1 MPLLPPL
8 PAPVLSS
15 RNAADNLLYHRDL
28 DAGPFPPGNSGGPI
42 EAITRGNNRS
52 VRWICFR
59 RVIPAA
65 PLKPMMSSCCH
76 VFASL
81 FPPGNSGGPIEA
93 RSFQSISFLSPCA
106 FPAG

>member
-28 DAGPFPPGNSGGPI
+28 DAG
-42 EAITRGNNRS
+42 R
-52 VRWICFR
+52 FR

-65 PLKPMMSSCCH
+65 PLKPYW
-76 VFASL
+76 
-81 FPPGNSGGPIEA
+81 
-93 RSFQSISFLSPCA
+93 LSPEGDA
-106 FPAG
+106 NDFVSAG